1 MDSENPLSRHGWDWK
16 IRSGFRIWQRST
28 YFQGLFL
35 VCSFQGPG
43 YILRFSESNFANK
56 MVCGWRGLM
65 GQQMHA
71 QNGANLKADC
81 NIHIQAITSKWRLEN
96 QDPANKRTS
105 AAFSW
110 ERIFPFSEWSFF
122 TENIMFFS
130 LSLYQ
135 FQSGFQWISV
145 TKNRDFC
152 RNWQDV
158 NLESQIYLPRRN
170 TKPQEEFAWMSSWSL
185 YPQGSTTPPGRSR
198 TALVVR

>member
-71 QNGANLKADC
+71 QNGADLKADC

-110 ERIFPFSEWSFF
+110 ERIFPFSEWSFKKHHGF
-122 TENIMFFS
+122 FPESISVSIGEN
-130 LSLYQ
+130 
-135 FQSGFQWISV
+135 QWISV
-145 TKNRDFC
+145 TKNRDFG

-158 NLESQIYLPRRN
+158 NLESQIYLPRKN
-170 TKPQEEFAWMSSWSL
+170 TKPQEVSAWMSSW
-185 YPQGSTTPPGRSR
+185 YPQGSTTPLGRSR